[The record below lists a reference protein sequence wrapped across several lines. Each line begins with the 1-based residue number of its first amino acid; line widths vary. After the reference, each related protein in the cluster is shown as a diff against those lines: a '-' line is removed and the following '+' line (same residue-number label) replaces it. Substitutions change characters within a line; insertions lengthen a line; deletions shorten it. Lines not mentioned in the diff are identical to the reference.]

1 MFLFSEHQEKK
12 KKKRPY
18 KQFLKIGKY
27 QLHIDFQLLL
37 KQYKKQKSKDLQSS
51 GPQWAETEGCLCV
64 WVCYSLHH
72 TLVS

>member
-1 MFLFSEHQEKK
+1 MNTKK

-37 KQYKKQKSKDLQSS
+37 KQYKAKVQRPAKFRSTV
-51 GPQWAETEGCLCV
+51 GRN
-64 WVCYSLHH
+64 
-72 TLVS
+72 